1 MFDKK
6 NPTKF
11 IENLNGMDEL
21 VNAFDIKQ
29 IVVGI
34 FCDFLNAFDTADHDI
49 LLQELYHYDIC
60 GCAYSWFQSYPA
72 YNIQFVTFH
81 GSKSKSPRDKSNVVS
96 HKAEHS
102 DRYCFYIWVL
112 TF

>member
-1 MFDKK
+1 M
-6 NPTKF
+6 
-11 IENLNGMDEL
+11 
-21 VNAFDIKQ
+21 
-29 IVVGI
+29 
-34 FCDFLNAFDTADHDI
+34 NAFDTADNDI

-81 GSKSKSPRDKSNVVS
+81 GSKSKSPREKSNVVS

-102 DRYCFYIWVL
+102 DRYCFLYMSSYFLTYIIYKGLNHGSLGYWSQNPEAIADV
-112 TF
+112 